1 MMFPES
7 AEDSFAIKVLA
18 WFDRHGR
25 KDLPWQH
32 NPTPYR
38 VWVSEIM
45 LQQTQVT
52 TVIPYFQR
60 FMQRFPGVLT
70 LANAPLD
77 EVLQHWEGLGYYS
90 RARNLHKAA
99 QIVRDQYNGTFPTD
113 MASMASLPGIGR
125 STAAAILS
133 LSHGQAHAILDGNVK
148 RVLSRFH
155 AVTGWPG
162 EPRTLQQLWQYAEQH
177 LPATRNADYTQA
189 MMDMGATL
197 CTRSK
202 PACLLCPL
210 QHGCQAF
217 QQGNPQDYPGKR
229 PKKDLPEKTALA
241 LLLRNTS
248 GEILLQ
254 KRPPTG
260 IWGGL
265 WSFPEFTDETLMCD
279 WLQQT
284 YAQQDMIARKLPAL
298 THTFSHY
305 RLHLQPRLVDL
316 GTQAARIMEGEG
328 WLWYKAGTE
337 FSGGLSAAVRQ
348 FFQNTLQAFEE
359 KT

>member
-1 MMFPES
+1 MIPQTAGET
-7 AEDSFAIKVLA
+7 FADKVLA
-18 WFDRHGR
+18 WFELHGR

-60 FMQRFPGVLT
+60 FMQRFPDVQS
-70 LANAPLD
+70 LAGSPVD
-77 EVLQHWEGLGYYS
+77 DVLQYWEGLGYYS

-99 QIVRDQYNGTFPTD
+99 QMVRDQHNGHFPAD
-113 MASMASLPGIGR
+113 MESIEALPGIGR
-125 STAAAILS
+125 STAGAILS
-133 LSHGQAHAILDGNVK
+133 LSLGQAHAILDGNVK
-148 RVLSRFH
+148 RVLARYH
-155 AVTGWPG
+155 AVEGWPG
-162 EPRTLQQLWQYAEQH
+162 EPRILQQLWQYAEQH
-177 LPATRNADYTQA
+177 LPANHNAEYTQA

-202 PACLLCPL
+202 PTCLLCPL
-210 QHGCQAF
+210 QSDCKAF

-229 PKKDLPEKTALA
+229 PKKDLPEKTAIA

-265 WSFPEFTDETLMCD
+265 WSFPEFADETSMAE
-279 WLQQT
+279 WLQQAHGQT
-284 YAQQDMIARKLPAL
+284 HIISQQLPTL

-305 RLHLQPRLVDL
+305 RLHLQPLQVDFDM
-316 GTQAARIMEGEG
+316 QSARIMEGDG
-328 WLWYKAGTE
+328 WLWYKAGTK
-337 FSGGLSAAVRQ
+337 FNGGLSAAVRQ
-348 FFQNTLQAFEE
+348 FFRNT
-359 KT
+359 